1 MNLVTEARP
10 EDSEVKSEAAFQRL
24 LASCAELP
32 TPTRSARAQDR
43 GRYPEEAGQD
53 DSQHEQTGSD
63 DDGEDDEIFEFSN
76 NNDSITTTK
85 SSTSNGDDFP
95 VPESPSFPMEI
106 DMVRFH
112 FVTTEPRP
120 YARRSQW
127 VPRSHLHQIIG
138 DILRH
143 QLPVPHE
150 PISVNVSSFL
160 TTRVLFTP

>member
-1 MNLVTEARP
+1 MNLVAEARP

-32 TPTRSARAQDR
+32 TPARGTRAQDR

-63 DDGEDDEIFEFSN
+63 DDGEDEIFESTLN
-76 NNDSITTTK
+76 NNDSITTTR

-95 VPESPSFPMEI
+95 VPESPSIPMEI

-112 FVTTEPRP
+112 FMTTEPCP
-120 YARRSQW
+120 YATKANGFPNLIFIKPLEVYSATNFWCHTNQ
-127 VPRSHLHQIIG
+127 
-138 DILRH
+138 
-143 QLPVPHE
+143 
-150 PISVNVSSFL
+150 
-160 TTRVLFTP
+160 